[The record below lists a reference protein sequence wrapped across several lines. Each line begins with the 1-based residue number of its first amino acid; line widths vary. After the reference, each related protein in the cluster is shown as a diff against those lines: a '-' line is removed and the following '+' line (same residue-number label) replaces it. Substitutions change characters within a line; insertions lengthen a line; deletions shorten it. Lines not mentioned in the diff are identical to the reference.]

1 MSESDMPE
9 QRAAVPDDLGPDVP
23 RKVFD
28 CGCLA
33 RGGKIVH
40 ARMSCDKHAEGQTVD
55 MDSGEITNA
64 PESP

>member
-1 MSESDMPE
+1 M
-9 QRAAVPDDLGPDVP
+9 DDLGPDVP

-40 ARMSCDKHAEGQTVD
+40 ARMDCPRGHHEHQTVD
-55 MDSGEITNA
+55 METGDQA
-64 PESP
+64 DPESP